1 MEVFI
6 AMKALAGEAHPDGDI
21 RCAAAAREQL
31 AGLVAEAVHQAG
43 HTPFVATQEIAR
55 QSLAPA
61 QFMPFV
67 RQRIQQAGL
76 VIVIYDAELRG
87 GLIEEGIAY
96 AVGVPIWLLHRR
108 GERVSSSARACATL
122 VIEYA
127 HLPALRQVLE
137 LGFASLR

>member
-1 MEVFI
+1 MEIFI
-6 AMKALAGEAHPDGDI
+6 AMKALAGEAHPGGDI
-21 RCAAAAREQL
+21 RREQL
-31 AGLVAEAVHQAG
+31 AGLV
-43 HTPFVATQEIAR
+43 PFVATQEIAR
-55 QSLAPA
+55 QGLTPA

-108 GERVSSSARACATL
+108 GERVSSSARACAAL

-137 LGFASLR
+137 L

>member
-1 MEVFI
+1 MEIFI
-6 AMKALAGEAHPDGDI
+6 SMKVSRGNIL
-21 RCAAAAREQL
+21 REQL
-31 AGLVAEAVHQAG
+31 AGLIAEAALQAG

-55 QSLAPA
+55 RGLTPQ

-96 AVGVPIWLLHRR
+96 ADGVPIWLLHRQS
-108 GERVSSSARACATL
+108 EQVSSSARACAER
-122 VIEYA
+122 VIEYES
-127 HLPALRQVLE
+127 LDE
-137 LGFASLR
+137 LGELLIAGLSAGG